1 MPSPTH
7 QILVELFRRRP
18 ALLVDL
24 LAATPGAGPPSS
36 LPPGARIVPTTA
48 TFTDLM
54 HAEYRADLAMH
65 VLPPGSDRPLRT
77 FIIEAQLRPD
87 PDKRYTWPLYSAG
100 LRARDRCPVT
110 SIVLALD
117 AGTARWAGRLVVL
130 DPLGT
135 HVFRPVVIGPGDI
148 PLITDLDQARA
159 RPELTLLSALMHCRT
174 PGGERAVYVALA
186 AACAAL
192 DREFRVLYA
201 SAIRALMSD
210 EVRRPLEVLMH
221 FEGNQLDVEMFRYY
235 YAQGEKAGRHETL
248 RAILTDLLTERFGP
262 LREAAL
268 RQIQEAS
275 PEVLAHWGRRV
286 LSAASLDDVLASTP

>member
-18 ALLVDL
+18 ALLTDL
-24 LAATPGAGPPSS
+24 LEAVAVPVPSLN

-48 TFTDLM
+48 TFTDLT
-54 HAEYRADLAMH
+54 HAEYRADLAVH
-65 VLPPGSDRPLRT
+65 VLPAGSDRPLRT

-100 LRARDRCPVT
+100 LRARDRCAVT

-117 AGTARWAGRLVVL
+117 EATARWAARPVVL

-159 RPELTLLSALMHCRT
+159 QPELTLLSALVHCRT
-174 PGGERAVYVALA
+174 PGGERAVYAALS

-192 DREFRVLYA
+192 DRDFRVLYA
-201 SAIRALMSD
+201 TAMRSLMSD
-210 EVRRPLEVLMH
+210 DVQRSLEVFMH
-221 FEGNQLDVEMFRYY
+221 FEGNQLDVEIFRYV
-235 YAQGEKAGRHETL
+235 YAQGEKAGHETL
-248 RAILTDLLTERFGP
+248 RALLIDQLTERFGP
-262 LREAAL
+262 LPEAA
-268 RQIQEAS
+268 RGQIQQAG
-275 PEVLAHWGRRV
+275 PEVLAQWGRCV
-286 LSAASLDDVLASTP
+286 LSAVSLDDVLASAT

>member
-18 ALLVDL
+18 ALLTDL
-24 LAATPGAGPPSS
+24 LEAVAVPVPSLN

-48 TFTDLM
+48 TFTDLT

-65 VLPPGSDRPLRT
+65 VLPAGSDRPLRT

-87 PDKRYTWPLYSAG
+87 PDKPYSWPLYSAG

-117 AGTARWAGRLVVL
+117 EATARWAGRPVVL

-159 RPELTLLSALMHCRT
+159 QPELTLLSALVHCRT

-192 DREFRVLYA
+192 DRDFRVLYA
-201 SAIRALMSD
+201 TAMRSLMSD
-210 EVRRPLEVLMH
+210 DVQRSLEVFMH
-221 FEGNQLDVEMFRYY
+221 FEGNQLDVEIFRYV
-235 YAQGEKAGRHETL
+235 YAQGEKAGQETAL
-248 RAILTDLLTERFGP
+248 RALLIELLTERFGP
-262 LREAAL
+262 LSDAVRG
-268 RQIQEAS
+268 QIQQAG
-275 PEVLAHWGRRV
+275 PEVLAHWGRCV
-286 LSAASLDDVLASTP
+286 LSAASLDDVLASAP